1 MRSLF
6 FFVPAQSSQ
15 GILVCSRL
23 INVSAQETLCVR
35 QFVNGFPDAIPFG
48 DCFANAFWESAKEAN
63 GFLKVAVILNR
74 WFAEE
79 RSQRGRPFLFLSFKD
94 DVAMFV
100 IVNQLPNS
108 VALSLIPPTVGNAPE
123 SGDDGSRSVA
133 QIIAFAN
140 LPQRFQSCLVND
152 VLGFRV
158 IGPAQMLP

>member
-1 MRSLF
+1 MRRVSLDELRAILERTPAIVQLRHRLSLA
-6 FFVPAQSSQ
+6 FVPEAVQ
-15 GILVCSRL
+15 VY
-23 INVSAQETLCVR
+23 ET
-35 QFVNGFPDAIPFG
+35 
-48 DCFANAFWESAKEAN
+48 
-63 GFLKVAVILNR
+63 
-74 WFAEE
+74 AEE
-79 RSQRGRPFLFLSFKD
+79 RSQRGRPFLFQSFKD

-123 SGDDGSRSVA
+123 SGDDGARSVA